1 MKIIQQYPEQFTKR
15 ALYALT
21 MSPKIGRM
29 KDVKGSKLDVAAW
42 IIYED
47 ADKDGETRQ
56 VLAIATP
63 ENEVVA
69 TNSTTFMTDFLA
81 MVDLFGPGG
90 VDRIEV
96 ISGMSKNGREYITC
110 AYAGE

>member
-1 MKIIQQYPEQFTKR
+1 MKILQQYPEQFTKR

-29 KDVKGSKLDVAAW
+29 KDAKGSKLDVSAW
-42 IIYED
+42 VIYED
-47 ADKDGETRQ
+47 TDKDGEARK
-56 VLAIATP
+56 VLAVCTP
-63 ENEVVA
+63 EQEVFA
-69 TNSTTFMTDFLA
+69 TNSTTFMDDFLA
-81 MVDLFGPGG
+81 MVDLFGAGG

-110 AYAGE
+110 AYAGD